1 VSDVLVDSSVLLD
14 VLGGDGAWRQWS
26 ERAIASAAETARLLE
41 PISKSFE
48 EDEEAGEL
56 QVSRPGNF
64 TAGLS

>member
-1 VSDVLVDSSVLLD
+1 MRGPLHFGLAQQLRQLGENGSDALRLV
-14 VLGGDGAWRQWS
+14 AS
-26 ERAIASAAETARLLE
+26 EQSAGLE

>member
-1 VSDVLVDSSVLLD
+1 MRRREFIIVLVGATATSPFVARAQQRDRTRRID
-14 VLGGDGAWRQWS
+14 V
-26 ERAIASAAETARLLE
+26 LE
-41 PISKSFE
+41 PISKSSE

>member
-1 VSDVLVDSSVLLD
+1 MEEWKPIATAPK
-14 VLGGDGAWRQWS
+14 DGR
-26 ERAIASAAETARLLE
+26 EILE
-41 PISKSFE
+41 PISKSSE